1 LEQKTIP
8 SSADDVI
15 AYDLKA
21 HTLLCAE
28 LLNGEGVDRL
38 PEETNSDLASRLW
51 ASWNESV
58 STAADQSSFPEALM
72 TRLNMIKALTL
83 LKEVTKETDDS
94 TSAEALAA
102 RKEIANGFK
111 ELIDLLS
118 DKFAPAKFVNS
129 SMFFSILVELK
140 TQFIVA
146 EMYAGIQEESGFR
159 NYRKGEGKNLIKSV
173 FEIST
178 VPNLPPAVSDKVDA
192 VFKEREAQIY
202 GLLNQ
207 GKMTFDAFSMSDL
220 ESKIRSFLI
229 RIVKD
234 LNSLSLP
241 EVMADSEEISVVR
254 SRPGDVSESFSQIG
268 KEQMA
273 QLLNA
278 VEMVTHRYDSIPM
291 VNEFDS
297 PYMNLGAA
305 EPWASPVKRVR
316 VDEGY
321 VTRTPVNDSYVPGSS
336 YNIVLDPTKPLSRF
350 QAGSTVPRRR
360 PPGVK
365 VPWTEEETAA
375 LEQGMNIFGN
385 DWKAIKD
392 HFKDVLTRRSNVNL
406 KDRARNIKRKLIKMG
421 APLGIWANACN

>member
-1 LEQKTIP
+1 
-8 SSADDVI
+8 
-15 AYDLKA
+15 
-21 HTLLCAE
+21 
-28 LLNGEGVDRL
+28 
-38 PEETNSDLASRLW
+38 
-51 ASWNESV
+51 
-58 STAADQSSFPEALM
+58 
-72 TRLNMIKALTL
+72 MIKAITL
-83 LKEVTKETDDS
+83 LKKVTKEIDDS
-94 TSAEALAA
+94 GSEDSMAA

-146 EMYAGIQEESGFR
+146 EMYAGIQDESGFR
-159 NYRKGEGKNLIKSV
+159 NYKKGEGKTLIKSV

-178 VPNLPPAVSDKVDA
+178 VPNLPPAVADKVDA
-192 VFKEREAQIY
+192 VFKEREAQIV

-220 ESKIRSFLI
+220 ETKVRSFLI
-229 RIVKD
+229 RIVRD
-234 LNSLSLP
+234 LTCISLP
-241 EVMADSEEISVVR
+241 EMHPDSEEISVVKTKN
-254 SRPGDVSESFSQIG
+254 GEDAESFSQLG

-278 VEMVTHRYDSIPM
+278 VEMVTHRYDTIPM
-291 VNEFDS
+291 VDEFDS
-297 PYMNLGAA
+297 PYMNLGGS
-305 EPWASPVKRVR
+305 EPWAPAGKRVR

-321 VTRTPVNDSYVPGSS
+321 VTRTNAGDGYIPGST

-365 VPWTEEETAA
+365 VPWTEEETAT

-392 HFKDVLTRRSNVNL
+392 HFKDVFTRRSNVNL

>member
-1 LEQKTIP
+1 MP
-8 SSADDVI
+8 D
-15 AYDLKA
+15 
-21 HTLLCAE
+21 
-28 LLNGEGVDRL
+28 G
-38 PEETNSDLASRLW
+38 
-51 ASWNESV
+51 
-58 STAADQSSFPEALM
+58 LM
-72 TRLNMIKALTL
+72 TRLNMIKAITL
-83 LKEVTKETDDS
+83 LKKVTKEIDDS
-94 TSAEALAA
+94 GSEDSMAA

-140 TQFIVA
+140 THFIVA
-146 EMYAGIQEESGFR
+146 EMYAGIQDESGFR
-159 NYRKGEGKNLIKSV
+159 NYKKGEGKTLINSI
-173 FEIST
+173 FDIST
-178 VPNLPPAVSDKVDA
+178 VPNLSSVLAPKVDA
-192 VFKEREAQIY
+192 VFKEREAQIV

-220 ESKIRSFLI
+220 ETKIRAFLI
-229 RIVKD
+229 KIVKD
-234 LNSLSLP
+234 LTSLSLP
-241 EVMADSEEISVVR
+241 EAHADYQDIT
-254 SRPGDVSESFSQIG
+254 GNHLG

-278 VEMVTHRYDSIPM
+278 VELVSHRYDSMPIQQPM
-291 VNEFDS
+291 VDEFDT
-297 PYMNLGAA
+297 PYMNLTGS
-305 EPWASPVKRVR
+305 EPWAPPGKRAR
-316 VDEGY
+316 PDEGF
-321 VTRTPVNDSYVPGSS
+321 VAGSP

-392 HFKDVLTRRSNVNL
+392 HFKDILARRTNVNL

-421 APLGIWANACN
+421 APLGIWQNACN

>member
-1 LEQKTIP
+1 
-8 SSADDVI
+8 
-15 AYDLKA
+15 
-21 HTLLCAE
+21 
-28 LLNGEGVDRL
+28 
-38 PEETNSDLASRLW
+38 
-51 ASWNESV
+51 
-58 STAADQSSFPEALM
+58 
-72 TRLNMIKALTL
+72 
-83 LKEVTKETDDS
+83 
-94 TSAEALAA
+94 
-102 RKEIANGFK
+102 
-111 ELIDLLS
+111 
-118 DKFAPAKFVNS
+118 
-129 SMFFSILVELK
+129 
-140 TQFIVA
+140 
-146 EMYAGIQEESGFR
+146 
-159 NYRKGEGKNLIKSV
+159 
-173 FEIST
+173 
-178 VPNLPPAVSDKVDA
+178 
-192 VFKEREAQIY
+192 
-202 GLLNQ
+202 
-207 GKMTFDAFSMSDL
+207 
-220 ESKIRSFLI
+220 
-229 RIVKD
+229 
-234 LNSLSLP
+234 
-241 EVMADSEEISVVR
+241 
-254 SRPGDVSESFSQIG
+254 
-268 KEQMA
+268 MA

-297 PYMNLGAA
+297 PYMHLGSS

>member
-1 LEQKTIP
+1 MSKVQTQ
-8 SSADDVI
+8 
-15 AYDLKA
+15 
-21 HTLLCAE
+21 
-28 LLNGEGVDRL
+28 N
-38 PEETNSDLASRLW
+38 LASSGTKLI
-51 ASWNESV
+51 
-58 STAADQSSFPEALM
+58 AAQYMDQSSYPEALM

-83 LKEVTKETDDS
+83 LKKVTKETDDS
-94 TSAEALAA
+94 TSSESLAA
-102 RKEIANGFK
+102 RKNIANGFK

-178 VPNLPPAVSDKVDA
+178 VPNLPPAVADKVDA
-192 VFKEREAQIY
+192 VFKEREAQIV

-229 RIVKD
+229 RIVRD
-234 LNSLSLP
+234 LTSLSLP
-241 EVMADSEEISVVR
+241 EMHPDSEEISVVKT
-254 SRPGDVSESFSQIG
+254 RPGEDSESFSQLG

-291 VNEFDS
+291 VDEFDS
-297 PYMNLGAA
+297 PYMNLGGA
-305 EPWASPVKRVR
+305 EPWAPAGKRVR

-321 VTRTPVNDSYVPGSS
+321 VTRTAAGDSYVPGST

-350 QAGSTVPRRR
+350 QAGQTTPRRR

-365 VPWTEEETAA
+365 VPWTEEETAT
-375 LEQGMNIFGN
+375 LEQGMHIFGN

-392 HFKDVLTRRSNVNL
+392 HFKDVFTRRTNVNL